1 MKNTLN
7 LLIALLLFASCSS
20 NDLDRETALKLIKE
34 EKLYPKVI
42 DQEIYTGDPVHAR
55 KVLETG
61 LEKSGYVTVQRT
73 RKIMEIGKPIISF
86 TDKAKPYL
94 LPQTQ
99 EDIESGVW
107 RVKIADE
114 VLEEV
119 TGIQLLEGGKNAVV
133 EYKTA
138 YKNITPFSKL
148 ARFSLADN
156 NIQKTHFS
164 LYEDGWRMENKS
176 VR

>member
-7 LLIALLLFASCSS
+7 LLIALLLLASCTS
-20 NDLDRETALKLIKE
+20 NDLDRETALKLIQE
-34 EKLYPKVI
+34 EKVYPKVI
-42 DQEIYTGDPVHAR
+42 HHEIYTGDPVHAR
-55 KVLETG
+55 KVLEAG

-86 TDKAKPYL
+86 TDKAKPYV

-99 EDIESGVW
+99 EDKESGVW

-138 YKNITPFSKL
+138 YKNITPLSKL
-148 ARFSLADN
+148 ARFSLADKN
-156 NIQKTHFS
+156 TQKARFS
-164 LYEDGWRMENKS
+164 LYDDGWRIDSPKQ
-176 VR
+176 